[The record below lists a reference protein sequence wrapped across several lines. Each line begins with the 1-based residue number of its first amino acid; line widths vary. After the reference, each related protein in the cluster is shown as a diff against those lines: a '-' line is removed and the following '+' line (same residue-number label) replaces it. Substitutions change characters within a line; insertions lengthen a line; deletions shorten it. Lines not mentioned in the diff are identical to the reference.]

1 MTLVSRVEPRFGGND
16 DVTGAELVQG
26 SGLQGTSL
34 IKVPLVVPAA
44 VKVLFAS
51 RDVDTCP
58 VDERGVKGQTQL
70 RSPVV
75 SRARRSC
82 GKVTVDDLL
91 TPPSGLA
98 PCPDPERAS
107 VPLARRSHTVTF
119 AISDL
124 RLGQQVALWSVPSVS
139 PLTVRS

>member
-58 VDERGVKGQTQL
+58 VDERGGQ
-70 RSPVV
+70 RSDAAPI
-75 SRARRSC
+75 SC
-82 GKVTVDDLL
+82 CEQSEEK
-91 TPPSGLA
+91 
-98 PCPDPERAS
+98 
-107 VPLARRSHTVTF
+107 
-119 AISDL
+119 
-124 RLGQQVALWSVPSVS
+124 LWQGH
-139 PLTVRS
+139 R